1 MAEMTC
7 SHMMCAIRAL
17 GAACALFAAAALPLG
32 CASTDSSSSALA
44 ERDRAAID
52 REAGYEDWRSTAHA
66 AYNRGVHFLIHHQ
79 NEDGSWGTFE
89 SRRPSEI
96 YRGTVASFKAF
107 RDASSALCVM
117 ALIEPSRERSDAWR
131 ALDRGVEHLLNTE
144 PVGRATHTTFYGTW
158 THTYV
163 LRAMAMI
170 HQDDRF
176 ADRRDRIAHTINETL
191 DRLTTSQGADG
202 GWGYYDFGYGFQTPT
217 GLQSNSFNTAS
228 VLIALH
234 EAQNAGFEIDE
245 RMIRDGLRNITRL
258 RLPTGVFI
266 YGTGHRLIPGA
277 NFNDPKGASAR
288 TQPCNFA
295 LWLYDHEID
304 DDDILIGLS
313 HLREHHHFLDIAY
326 GRPRP
331 HEAWYQNSGYYI
343 LYGHF
348 YAASLIQ
355 LLAEPQRLDFRAWQA
370 RTILRRQ
377 NPDGSWFDFP
387 LYGYHHAYGTAY
399 ALLTLEQHLR
409 GTPTLARWKET
420 HAAARE

>member
-1 MAEMTC
+1 MFALASIKKMAIGIVSLIAVSAAVC
-7 SHMMCAIRAL
+7 S
-17 GAACALFAAAALPLG
+17 FAAASG
-32 CASTDSSSSALA
+32 CAANDAQLA
-44 ERDRAAID
+44 AKERAQLADD
-52 REAGYEDWRSTAHA
+52 DWRSA
-66 AYNRGVHFLIHHQ
+66 ADSAWHRGVDFLIDHQ
-79 NEDGSWGTFE
+79 NADGSWGTFE
-89 SRRPSEI
+89 TRRPSEI

-163 LRAMAMI
+163 LRAMAMLY
-170 HQDDRF
+170 QDDRF
-176 ADRRDRIAHTINETL
+176 ADRRERIAHTLNETL

-202 GWGYYDFGYGFQTPT
+202 GWGYYDFGHGFQTPA

-228 VLIALH
+228 VLIALN
-234 EAQNAGFEIDE
+234 EAEAAGFEIDE

-266 YGTGHRLIPGA
+266 YGTGHRFRPGA

-304 DDDILIGLS
+304 DDDILLGLK

-331 HEAWYQNSGYYI
+331 HEAWYQNSGYYY

-348 YAASLIQ
+348 YAALNAVAADCDEGRAFLQWQSN
-355 LLAEPQRLDFRAWQA
+355 LLAD
-370 RTILRRQ
+370 RQ

-387 LYGYHHAYGTAY
+387 LYGYHKAYGTAF
-399 ALLTLEQHLR
+399 ALLALEQAF
-409 GTPTLARWKET
+409 GE
-420 HAAARE
+420 E